1 MTAMRELVDKIIL
14 RCGSMSPT
22 TAEEVRYR
30 IRDVVQAAYYE
41 GWLDGN
47 ECADDGSTDGK
58 VEGWRKSVCRRT
70 FLKTPEEL
78 EA

>member
-1 MTAMRELVDKIIL
+1 MRDMVDKIIL

-22 TAEEVRYR
+22 TAEEVRDR
-30 IRDVVQAAYYE
+30 IREIVQAAYYE
-41 GWLDGN
+41 GWLDCN
-47 ECADDGSTDGK
+47 EVFDDGPTDGK
-58 VEGWRKSVCRRT
+58 VESWRKSVCRSA